1 MSLTMRQ
8 VPFKTALP
16 VVLTC
21 VLGVSFALN
30 AEAADKANEK
40 AKGQPKA
47 GKASRNLDSK
57 LVGEEEA
64 LDELSVLGEG
74 NSNPCVT
81 CDPEDPLIQD
91 KISIPVPGSSGTT
104 SSFIAQEE
112 ARAAGARMPAMQNP
126 NINFFQSLR

>member
-1 MSLTMRQ
+1 MRRAS
-8 VPFKTALP
+8 FRFALL
-16 VVLTC
+16 VVLAC
-21 VLGVSFALN
+21 LLGALFALN
-30 AEAADKANEK
+30 AVAADKADGNV
-40 AKGQPKA
+40 KGQPKA
-47 GKASRNLDSK
+47 GKASSNLDAK

-91 KISIPVPGSSGTT
+91 KVAIPVPGSSGT
-104 SSFIAQEE
+104 SASFIAQEE
-112 ARAAGARMPAMQNP
+112 ARAAGQRMPAMQNP

>member
-1 MSLTMRQ
+1 MRSILPR
-8 VPFKTALP
+8 VIP
-16 VVLTC
+16 VV
-21 VLGVSFALN
+21 VLVFLLGAQSVTN
-30 AEAADKANEK
+30 VVAADKADQK
-40 AKGQPKA
+40 TTGQPKA
-47 GKASRNLDSK
+47 GKASRNVDAK

-91 KISIPVPGSSGTT
+91 KVAIPVPGSSGTT
-104 SSFIAQEE
+104 TSFIAQEE